1 MYLYPQTKLAHIKLG
16 KMKQLGIILF
26 ACFGLMSCMLFEG
39 KYEIISNSELEHAGI
54 ESPFP
59 DFTFERDKT
68 GKIIVNND
76 ILREEGYSIETT
88 EWLNTVIDFN
98 KRNIRLNRLINT
110 FLTDEYIIFKDGVN
124 NITDDGLIKPFI
136 YPKHNRL
143 NLFKRN
149 TFELID
155 QRVIFGRVLN
165 VKIIDD
171 FVYFVA
177 EKDGIRFN
185 ARFKI
190 PE

>member
-1 MYLYPQTKLAHIKLG
+1 M
-16 KMKQLGIILF
+16 
-26 ACFGLMSCMLFEG
+26 MSEG
-39 KYEIISNSELEHAGI
+39 EFEIIDDSDLEDAGI

-59 DFTFERDKT
+59 DFAFERDESGRTINK
-68 GKIIVNND
+68 ND
-76 ILREEGYSIETT
+76 ILREDGYHIETT

-124 NITDDGLIKPFI
+124 NITDDGLIKPLI
-136 YPKHNRL
+136 YPKHHRL

-165 VKIIDD
+165 VKIIDG

-185 ARFKI
+185 ARYRI
-190 PE
+190 PD